1 MRAVVIERASAD
13 GDGMTVAE
21 VAEPEVGAGDL
32 LVRVAYGGL
41 NFADLMMRNGT
52 YPHPRGYPLV
62 AGIELAGEVAAV
74 GDGVEGFGV
83 GDRVVAFPEGAG
95 GFAERCAVPAER
107 AVKLP
112 DDLGLDVAA
121 AFFIQAMTAYY
132 LLHHM
137 TATRPGDTLLVHA
150 AGGGVGLYLT
160 QLASLAGAAVIGTV
174 GTAGKDARV
183 RAFGAVEAVDR
194 NHRDFVEVAL
204 AHTGGVG
211 VDKVIDSTGA
221 TILDRSFEA
230 VRRFGHV
237 LSFGEAEGRPLANLW
252 ERLVARSLTFTR
264 FHLGHVD
271 TAGDTFR
278 TSVAH
283 VMELVTSGQLQVPIE
298 ATFPLDDAPA
308 LYDRLA
314 SRRVAGKLLLE
325 VATR

>member
-1 MRAVVIERASAD
+1 MRAVVIERPSAD
-13 GDGMTVAE
+13 GGGMTVAR
-21 VAEPEVGAGDL
+21 VADPTAGAGEL

-62 AGIELAGEVAAV
+62 AGIELAGEVEAV
-74 GDGVEGFGV
+74 GEAVDGFAV

-95 GFAERCAVPAER
+95 GFAERCAVPATR

-112 DDLGLDVAA
+112 AALGLDVAA

-137 TATRPGDTLLVHA
+137 TATRRGDTLLVHA

-174 GTAGKDARV
+174 GTTGKDARV
-183 RAFGAVEAVDR
+183 RAYGAVEAVDR
-194 NHRDFVEVAL
+194 NARDFVEVAL
-204 AHTGGVG
+204 ARTDGAG

-230 VRRFGHV
+230 IRRFGHV
-237 LSFGEAEGRPLANLW
+237 LSYGEAEGRPLSNLW
-252 ERLVARSLTFTR
+252 ERLVAKSLTFTR

-298 ATFPLDDAPA
+298 ATFPLADAPA

-325 VATR
+325 IAPG